1 MWITALYEWTLAINT
16 TALIHFWFVELFFL
30 GRTAPV
36 LFKSYSWWD
45 WVCVYVKYTFP
56 MIMLI
61 FEWWHSSIPVEFRL
75 YRTLSYVAVL
85 TGYFLVLFVVEMW
98 SGLSIPYVSL
108 NFPSSQLNSWLVVL
122 GLYPIFILSLFVWS
136 IITKKRLGLN
146 VKQSTS
152 QTDTSKDTSTS
163 ISGQTAGE

>member
-16 TALIHFWFVELFFL
+16 TAVIHFWFIELFFL

-75 YRTLSYVAVL
+75 YRTLSYVAVF
-85 TGYFLVLFVVEMW
+85 TGFFLVLFIVEMW

-108 NFPSSQLNSWLVVL
+108 NFPSSQLNSWMVVL
-122 GLYPIFILSLFVWS
+122 GLYPIFVLSLFVWS
-136 IITKKRLGLN
+136 IITNKRLGLN
-146 VKQSTS
+146 VK
-152 QTDTSKDTSTS
+152 
-163 ISGQTAGE
+163 